1 MGFLIDSIKYGRK
14 EIAWQ
19 KKYKAAAPK
28 IGELAPDFELFDTEG
43 RNRVTLS
50 EFRDK
55 KPVGLIFGS
64 FT

>member
-1 MGFLIDSIKYGRK
+1 MGFVIDSIKYIKK

-19 KKYKAAAPK
+19 KKYESAAPK
-28 IGELAPDFELFDTEG
+28 IGEFAPDFELFEPEG
-43 RNRVTLS
+43 INRVTLS
-50 EFRDK
+50 EFTNK